1 MILNGQKAATHLE
14 TYCTYLHQ
22 LYQKRYH
29 RPVSLTIIRIG
40 DDPASTVYITQK
52 KKVAQKL
59 GFLFQEKIFSKET
72 PPGDIVSAIHALEKS
87 SSGMIVQ
94 LPVPLAHSAAPYLSA
109 IPPCKDVDG
118 LNPMYK
124 SRFIACTPLGCLL
137 LLKYHDF
144 CVQGKHSLVIGR
156 SHLVGRPLA
165 ELLLSHDSTVSIAHS
180 YTRDL
185 PLLTQ
190 QADFIFV
197 AAGVKHLITHTHVH
211 PKNILIDVGIHKTE
225 TGLAGDV
232 NPEVY
237 PKVKGYSPVP
247 GGVGPMTVR
256 ALMYNTLC
264 AAFASEGALPPL
276 SECIDFMQ
284 GGHTTSHR

>member
-14 TYCTYLHQ
+14 TYCTHLHE

-29 RPVSLTIIRIG
+29 RPVSLTIVRIG
-40 DDPASTVYITQK
+40 EDPASKIYITQK

-59 GFLFQEKIFSKET
+59 GFLFQEKVFSKESA
-72 PPGDIVSAIHALEKS
+72 PGDISKAIDKMEKS
-87 SSGMIVQ
+87 SSGIIVQ
-94 LPVPLAHSAAPYLSA
+94 LPVPPEHSPIPYLSA
-109 IPPCKDVDG
+109 IPPHKDVDG
-118 LNPMYK
+118 LNPVYK

-137 LLKYHDF
+137 LLKYHNL
-144 CVQGKHSLVIGR
+144 CVQGKHALVIGR

-165 ELLLSHDSTVSIAHS
+165 ELLLSHNATVSIAHS

-197 AAGVKHLITHTHVH
+197 AAGVKHLITPLHVH

-225 TGLAGDV
+225 TGLAGDI

-237 PKVKGYSPVP
+237 PKVKAYSPVP
-247 GGVGPMTVR
+247 GGVGPMTVG

-264 AAFASEGALPPL
+264 AAFASEGALLPL
-276 SECIDFMQ
+276 SECFHFMQ
-284 GGHTTSHR
+284 GAYK